1 MIDNPSGYDRET
13 ILTFPCDTNPFVART
28 EYRSPIP
35 SFSCWCFGKN
45 PEQKNFT
52 FDTIAKS
59 LSPGVV
65 GCHYMSRL
73 VSRRKGETGNTCI
86 LCSPSAGVY
95 KLK

>member
-45 PEQKNFT
+45 PEQKILLLT
-52 FDTIAKS
+52 QSQKVYHQVS
-59 LSPGVV
+59 LNVII
-65 GCHYMSRL
+65 CHGWYLDERARPEIL
-73 VSRRKGETGNTCI
+73 VSYARLQLEFIN
-86 LCSPSAGVY
+86 
-95 KLK
+95 